1 MRLRLRVGP
10 RLQGHR
16 GAALSPLA
24 EQSKYVCL
32 IQRALI
38 HTEELLEEES
48 SGALVLAR
56 DFRPG
61 DSCCELLHRSRTFLR
76 VRRPLLSPSDPALST
91 SSFCRV
97 RLVSRLSE
105 EVSFSSDD
113 PSSSSLERLLESPR
127 SSELSHR

>member
-24 EQSKYVCL
+24 EQSEYFCL

-38 HTEELLEEES
+38 HTEELLEEEE

-97 RLVSRLSE
+97 RLASRLS
-105 EVSFSSDD
+105 EVSFSSDV
-113 PSSSSLERLLESPR
+113 PSSSLGRLLESPR